1 MQTSLKSAEYARL
14 VATLVA
20 VRHGSGIRQQAL
32 ARNLAGRSLLLPN
45 TKAASA
51 PSMSLNLLQ
60 LPALLI
66 LIQSS
71 CSGILWQAGQGWAQE
86 LTASR
91 TRFLANHGKNPRK
104 PPANPAQS

>member
-1 MQTSLKSAEYARL
+1 MQKTLKSAEYARL

-51 PSMSLNLLQ
+51 ATNITQ
-60 LPALLI
+60 IPAEQI
-66 LIQSS
+66 RD
-71 CSGILWQAGQGWAQE
+71 ARVT
-86 LTASR
+86 LTAVGGR
-91 TRFLANHGKNPRK
+91 VVFEGKAN
-104 PPANPAQS
+104 